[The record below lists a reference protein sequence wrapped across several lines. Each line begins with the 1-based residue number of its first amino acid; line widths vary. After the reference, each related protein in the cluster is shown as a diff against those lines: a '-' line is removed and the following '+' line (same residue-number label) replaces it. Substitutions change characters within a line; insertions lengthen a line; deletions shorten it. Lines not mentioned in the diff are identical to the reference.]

1 MAQFRQNHS
10 RQGKGLQTS
19 FRLVI
24 FFIFA
29 ILLLVAAAYYF
40 KNSFTFSE
48 SKVAPSNQDDYSL
61 RTYVPTATGEI
72 IHHKYYSLSYKENG
86 EIPEW
91 VAYQMDRDMLNAKN
105 VERSREFV
113 EDPLVAT
120 KSAHHRDYSNSGYTR
135 GHMVPA
141 GDMAFDTLAMRETFY
156 MSNMTPQLRQFNNGI
171 WKELEENVRD
181 WTYKAGNLYI
191 ISGPVLQNPIKTIGK
206 SSKVI
211 VPSSFY
217 KIIMD
222 YTDPDKKAIAFV
234 IPHAMSDRPLQ
245 DYMVPIDEVEKLT
258 GLDFFSSMI
267 NDSEEESMESKID
280 PNKWPISEKRY
291 QLRINKWNFE

>member
-24 FFIFA
+24 FLIIA
-29 ILLLVAAAYYF
+29 IVFLVAGAYYF
-40 KNSFTFSE
+40 KNSFSYGDNE
-48 SKVAPSNQDDYSL
+48 LVNLNQEDYSL
-61 RTYVPTATGEI
+61 RTYLPSATGEI
-72 IHHKYYSLSYKENG
+72 VHHKYYSLSYKEAY

-105 VERSREFV
+105 VDRSREFV
-113 EDPLVAT
+113 EDPKVTT

-135 GHMVPA
+135 GHLVPA
-141 GDMAFDTLAMRETFY
+141 GDMAFDTVAMQETFF

-181 WTYKAGNLYI
+181 WTYKAENLYI
-191 ISGPVLQNPIKTIGK
+191 ISGPILQNPIKTIGK
-206 SSKVI
+206 SSKVT

-222 YTDPDKKAIAFV
+222 YTEPDKKAIAFV

-245 DYMVPIDEVEKLT
+245 DYEVTIDEVEKLT

-267 NDSEEESMESKID
+267 NDKEEEALESKID
-280 PNKWPISEKRY
+280 PHKWPISEKRY
-291 QLRINKWNFE
+291 QLRIKKWNYE